1 MLNVRLTLD
10 ANTARWARIEAA
22 RRDISVS
29 SLVRE
34 LLEQRMSGQESYEDS
49 RRRYLAR
56 PSVPLKH
63 SGGYPTR
70 DATHDRASLR

>member
-1 MLNVRLTLD
+1 MKNVTVTLD
-10 ANTARWARIEAA
+10 ARTARWARIEAA

-34 LLEQRMSGQESYEDS
+34 LLEQRMSGQESYAES

-56 PSVPLKH
+56 SPAQLKH
-63 SGGYPTR
+63 SGSYPTR
-70 DATHDRASLR
+70 DEIHDRASLR